1 MRTVKFSFL
10 FALLAISILVAKAQ
24 GVSNISE
31 ISFFK
36 TKFTKEKVWD
46 AQRFPAYPVTG
57 QDWTLS
63 GLNSALEANGT
74 PIVWATGRYLM
85 FFAEV
90 DNANG
95 VNSLADDIN
104 NSGTK
109 YNISLKLFESNG
121 TLVKVVSKWGRLI
134 GIGEKGFMY
143 EAEGMYGIFFSV
155 ADLTASS
162 VISYKPTLAKP
173 VKLSELASRLA
184 NPVAK
189 APGGTNV
196 NETSFFKTKFTKEKV
211 WDAQRFPAYPVTGQD
226 WTLSGLNSALEANGT
241 PIAWATGRYLM
252 FFAEVDNAYG
262 VNSLADDINNDGTK
276 YNILLKLFESNGTLV
291 KVVSNWGRLIGV
303 GEKGFMYEAE
313 GRYGAF
319 FSNTDMASSSVIIY
333 KPSLTQA
340 SKLSE
345 ITKSM
350 VNAVVVNPN
359 PATDQSN
366 SQSSPL
372 VKYAF
377 KVNIDNMDLIF
388 QEVSGLSSETQVIE
402 YRGGNS
408 KVYSTVKMPGI
419 QKFSNVTL
427 KKGIYRGDKNS
438 WDKFSN
444 PKTNTLKRS
453 TITICLIDEAGKVT
467 MNWILKNAFP
477 VKIAIGDKTTDGNEM
492 AIESLEIAH
501 EGLVVK

>member
-10 FALLAISILVAKAQ
+10 FAFLAISILVAKAQ
-24 GVSNISE
+24 GVSNINKTN
-31 ISFFK
+31 FFK
-36 TKFTKEKVWD
+36 AKFTKEKVWD

-63 GLNSALEANGT
+63 RLNTALEANGA
-74 PIVWATGRYLM
+74 PIAWATGRYLM

-155 ADLTASS
+155 VDLTSSS
-162 VISYKPTLAKP
+162 VISYKPSLAKP
-173 VKLSELASRLA
+173 VKLSELASRSA
-184 NPVAK
+184 NPVVK
-189 APGGTNV
+189 ASGGINI
-196 NETSFFKTKFTKEKV
+196 NEASFFKTKFTKEKV
-211 WDAQRFPAYPVTGQD
+211 WDTQRFPAYPVTGQD

-241 PIAWATGRYLM
+241 PMAWATGRYLM

-262 VNSLADDINNDGTK
+262 VSSLADDINNDGTK
-276 YNILLKLFESNGTLV
+276 YNISLKLFESNGTLV
-291 KVVSNWGRLIGV
+291 KVVSNWGSIIGV
-303 GEKGFMYEAE
+303 GDKGFMYEAE

-319 FSNTDMASSSVIIY
+319 FSIADLTSTGIIVY
-333 KPSLTQA
+333 KPSLAKA

-345 ITKSM
+345 ITKSA
-350 VNAVVVNPN
+350 VNAVVSQN

-366 SQSSPL
+366 PQSWPL
-372 VKYAF
+372 VKFSF
-377 KVNIDNMDLIF
+377 KVNIDNMDFLF
-388 QEVSGLSSETQVIE
+388 QEVSGLSSETQAVE
-402 YRGGNS
+402 YRSGDS

-419 QKFSNVTL
+419 QKFSNVSL
-427 KKGIYRGDKNS
+427 KKGLFQGDKDS
-438 WDKFSN
+438 WDKFC
-444 PKTNTLKRS
+444 KMNTFNKS
-453 TITICLIDEAGKVT
+453 TITVSLMDEAGKVSMSWT
-467 MNWILKNAFP
+467 LKNALP
-477 VKIAIGDKTTDGNEM
+477 VKIMIGDKKTTGGNEM
-492 AIESLEIAH
+492 AIELLEIAH
-501 EGLVVK
+501 EGLTVKQ